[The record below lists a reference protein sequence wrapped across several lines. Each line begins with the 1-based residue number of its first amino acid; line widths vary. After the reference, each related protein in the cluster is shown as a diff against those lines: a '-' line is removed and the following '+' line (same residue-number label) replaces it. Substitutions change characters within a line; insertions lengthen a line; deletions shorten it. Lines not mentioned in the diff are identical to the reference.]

1 MFSATERVFF
11 GLFLTLIGL
20 WSAFSNYQKNASIAQ
35 LLCKNATKIISA
47 LIALFNMILE
57 VLQQ

>member
-1 MFSATERVFF
+1 MFSATERVSF

-20 WSAFSNYQKNASIAQ
+20 WSAFSNYQKHASIAQ

-47 LIALFNMILE
+47 DSII
-57 VLQQ
+57 